1 MKKLLCTTLL
11 GLSATLAMAEDK
23 APDAGG
29 VACPTYPPEEVMPQ
43 DALNQRLAEAGYQ
56 VSQIET
62 KDNCYHV
69 MAKDPDGQDVTLFLD
84 MKSGQ
89 VVNPEQK

>member
-11 GLSATLAMAEDK
+11 GLSATLAMADDK
-23 APDAGG
+23 AAADAGS
-29 VACPTYPPEEVMPQ
+29 VACPAYPPEEVMPQ
-43 DALNQRLAEAGYQ
+43 DALSERLANAGYQ
-56 VSQIET
+56 VTQIAT

-89 VVNPEQK
+89 VVNPE

>member
-1 MKKLLCTTLL
+1 MKKLLCTALL
-11 GLSATLAMAEDK
+11 GLSATLAMADDK
-23 APDAGG
+23 APVDGS
-29 VACPTYPPEEVMPQ
+29 VACPAYPPEEVMPQ
-43 DALNQRLAEAGYQ
+43 DALSERLANAGYQ

-89 VVNPEQK
+89 AVNAEQK

>member
-11 GLSATLAMAEDK
+11 GLSATLAM
-23 APDAGG
+23 
-29 VACPTYPPEEVMPQ
+29 T
-43 DALNQRLAEAGYQ
+43 
-56 VSQIET
+56 QIAT

-89 VVNPEQK
+89 VVNPE